1 MNIVENRN
9 DLVDITPDVR
19 LLRVLRNSGF
29 DMQTAM
35 GELLDNSV
43 DAGARDIEVY
53 TFINN
58 LQKKNILVIDNG
70 KGMNESTLH
79 HSLTLAK
86 ELKVGIDQL
95 GKYGMG
101 MKTAALSITPQF
113 EILTKTISGD
123 ILFGEF
129 NINKMESLGEF
140 KTDVRKANEEEEIF
154 FKSKLGKK
162 TRSGTILI
170 LKNCDNYDV
179 SFTTFVKQMR
189 LFIGLTYK
197 NYISKGISFS
207 VNDMPVKGKE
217 IKGIDPLMLDWED
230 TYVVAQREAIPVEYH
245 DATGHKK
252 TTFIEISAS
261 VIPKPDLNGKGKIV
275 NGKKIKLP
283 INQTNQGVY
292 FYREGRMV
300 GKALTWNDVYG
311 ERHNAKNRFR
321 IEINCKSDLDN
332 EIRMNFQKGNV
343 SPTKSLKRQISEIIQ
358 PIMVEMRNRLK
369 LEDGIPV
376 AEERKGKNRKSTT
389 VSTGK
394 NETKAKTYKMVVN
407 NNGRKLSK
415 IRDNQKPVI
424 DTGFNM
430 NDILSAA
437 FTIGKLLQDDSI
449 PTEVKE
455 RLQEALGFEKDSL
468 GLVSV

>member
-1 MNIVENRN
+1 MNSEYRN
-9 DLVDITPDVR
+9 NLVDITPDVR

-29 DMQTAM
+29 NMQTAM

-53 TFINN
+53 TYINN

-70 KGMNESTLH
+70 KGMSESTLH

-101 MKTAALSITPQF
+101 MKTAALCITPQF

-140 KTDVRKANEEEEIF
+140 KTNVRKANDEEVIF
-154 FKSKLGKK
+154 FKSKLGKR

-170 LKNCDNYDV
+170 LKNCDNYDI
-179 SFTTFVKQMR
+179 SFTTFVKQMEQ
-189 LFIGLTYK
+189 FIGLTYK
-197 NYISKGISFS
+197 NFISKGISFS
-207 VNDMPVKGKE
+207 VNDMPVKGKIIE
-217 IKGIDPLMLDWED
+217 GIDPLMLDLEE
-230 TYVVAQREAIPVEYH
+230 TYVVAQREAVPVEYQ
-245 DATGHKK
+245 DAAGHKK
-252 TTFIEISAS
+252 TTFIEVSAS
-261 VIPKPDLNGKGKIV
+261 VVPKPDPNGKGKIF
-275 NGKKIKLP
+275 NGKNLKLP

-343 SPTKSLKRQISEIIQ
+343 APTKFLKSQISEIIQ
-358 PIMVEMRNRLK
+358 PMMVEMRNRLK
-369 LEDGIPV
+369 LEGGIPV
-376 AEERKGKNRKSTT
+376 FEERKKATKNRKTD
-389 VSTGK
+389 
-394 NETKAKTYKMVVN
+394 KANINQVKPKTYKMIVN
-407 NNGRKLSK
+407 NKHRKLARLNEIQQQVSH
-415 IRDNQKPVI
+415 
-424 DTGFNM
+424 TGFNM
-430 NDILSAA
+430 NELLSAA
-437 FTIGKLLQDDSI
+437 FTINKLLQDSSV
-449 PTEVKE
+449 PEEVKE
-455 RLQEALGFEKDSL
+455 RLQEALGFEKEALIASI
-468 GLVSV
+468 